1 MGTMSQARRSPRR
14 VLLSRYPNGAP
25 EEQTYGSLLA
35 APDAAE
41 QMELNISSAI
51 QVGHQLALIGDEFN
65 RAYSRKIEDTLL
77 HLARRVAISVFQT
90 WNIIKSVTRSFG
102 NLLNNNW
109 TKRIAGYGSWVCRLP
124 FRCVCQKL
132 VPAALLAVAFWWAI
146 SHGLQ
151 N

>member
-1 MGTMSQARRSPRR
+1 MSQARRSPRR

-77 HLARRVAISVFQT
+77 HLARSVFQT

-102 NLLNNNW
+102 NFLNNNW